1 MKDNVDYAKIIKAK
15 INLVDFLS
23 KDLRL
28 IKSGSNYKAL
38 CPFHNEK
45 TPSFIVNQN
54 KNTFNCFG
62 CGASG
67 DVFSYVI
74 EKYKVDFKE
83 ALKILANE
91 VGVDLKYNSYSSL
104 KKSTENKAKYLHI
117 MNLIS
122 NFYNENL
129 KKNYLN
135 NKYIASFIKS
145 KNIDIETIDKFH
157 LGYSEDFL
165 GVINYLNN
173 RGYDNQTLIDL
184 NIFKKN
190 SNDKVYD
197 VYSKRIIFP
206 IKDKLDNTIGF
217 GGRILEGN
225 GPKYINSSEN
235 EFFKKRYLL
244 YNMNNLKNIRSKLN
258 KLFIVEGYTDVIAM
272 EKAGFNSIAPLGT
285 AVSEEQLKLAWDYN
299 NEPII
304 FFDGDRAGK
313 NASIRV
319 LDIALQHL
327 GVEKSLS
334 FIFPEKSEDPDTI
347 LNKINGKD
355 IIKSLLENKS
365 SFIETLIKSELI
377 ENMNTPERVLLFK
390 KSLFNKINKIENT
403 EIKNLYSYI
412 INEKVHESLKESIKK
427 TDYNPIKI
435 NKDHQFIKKYKD
447 RKEEQFVLRRERS
460 ILGAMINNFNLLK
473 NNDEILAEIHISN
486 SELSILRDNIIE
498 IISKQDIN
506 ESLEL
511 KENLIN
517 NGLSRIIKKH
527 FNTRDCIQFS
537 LIENYA
543 NEKTNIKSANKAFM
557 DIINLQ
563 QEWYKRKNK
572 NLSNTIQKL

>member
-45 TPSFIVNQN
+45 TPSFNINQD
-54 KNTFNCFG
+54 KNTFHCFG
-62 CGASG
+62 CGVSG
-67 DVFSYVI
+67 DVFSYVM
-74 EKYKVDFKE
+74 EKYKIDFKE

-91 VGVDLKYNSYSSL
+91 VGVDLANTSHSSF
-104 KKSTENKAKYLHI
+104 KKSTENKTKYLHI

-122 NFYNENL
+122 NFYHENL

-135 NKYIASFIKS
+135 NEHINTFLKI
-145 KNIDIETIDKFH
+145 KNIDNTTVEKFH

-165 GVINYLNN
+165 GIIKFLNKK
-173 RGYDNQTLIDL
+173 GFDDKILTDL

-190 SNDKVYD
+190 SNNKIYD
-197 VYSKRIIFP
+197 LYSKRIIFP
-206 IKDKLDNTIGF
+206 IKDKLNNTIGF
-217 GGRILEGN
+217 GGRILEGI

-235 EFFKKRYLL
+235 EFFKKRFLL
-244 YNMNNLKNIRSKLN
+244 YNMNNLKNIKSKLD

-272 EKAGFNSIAPLGT
+272 EKAGFNAVAPLGT
-285 AVSEEQLKLAWDYN
+285 AVSEEQLKLAWQYN

-304 FFDGDRAGK
+304 FFDGDIAGK

-319 LDIALQHL
+319 LDIALQYL
-327 GVEKSLS
+327 EVERSLS
-334 FIFPEKSEDPDTI
+334 FIFPDNSEDPDTI
-347 LNKINGKD
+347 LNKTNGRD
-355 IIKSLLENKS
+355 IIKSLLKNKFS
-365 SFIETLIKSELI
+365 YIETLIKSELI
-377 ENMNTPERVLLFK
+377 ENMNTPERILLFK
-390 KSLFNKINKIENT
+390 KNLSNKINKIKNT
-403 EIKNLYSYI
+403 EIKNLYKYI
-412 INEKVHESLKESIKK
+412 MNEKIQESLKESIKK
-427 TDYNPIKI
+427 TDYNPVKI

-473 NNDEILAEIHISN
+473 NNDEILAEVHISN
-486 SELSILRDNIIE
+486 KELSILRDNIIE
-498 IISKQDIN
+498 IISKKDIN
-506 ESLEL
+506 ESLQL
-511 KENLIN
+511 KESLIN
-517 NGLSRIIKKH
+517 KGLSQIIKRH

-543 NEKTNIKSANKAFM
+543 NEKTNINNANKAFL

-563 QEWYKRKNK
+563 EEWHKRKNK
-572 NLSNTIQKL
+572 NLSNTI

>member
-28 IKSGSNYKAL
+28 LKSGSNYKAL

-45 TPSFIVNQN
+45 TPSFTINQE

-62 CGASG
+62 CGVSG
-67 DVFSYVI
+67 DVFSYVM
-74 EKYKVDFKE
+74 EKYKIDFKE

-91 VGVDLKYNSYSSL
+91 VGVNLKNTNYSSL

-135 NKYIASFIKS
+135 NEHINTFLKT
-145 KNIDIETIDKFH
+145 KNIDTTTIEKFH

-165 GVINYLNN
+165 GVIKFLHKK
-173 RGYDNQTLIDL
+173 GFDDKILTDL

-190 SNDKVYD
+190 SNNKIYD
-197 VYSKRIIFP
+197 LYSKRIIFP
-206 IKDKLDNTIGF
+206 IKDKLNNTIGF
-217 GGRILEGN
+217 GGRILEGI

-235 EFFKKRYLL
+235 EFFKKRSLL
-244 YNMNNLKNIRSKLN
+244 YNMNNLKNIKSKLD
-258 KLFIVEGYTDVIAM
+258 KLFLVEGYTDVIAM
-272 EKAGFNSIAPLGT
+272 EKAGFNSVAPLGT
-285 AVSEEQLKLAWDYN
+285 AVSQEQLNLAWQYN

-304 FFDGDRAGK
+304 FFDGDKAGK
-313 NASIRV
+313 QASIRV

-327 GVEKSLS
+327 GVERSLS
-334 FIFPEKSEDPDTI
+334 FIFPDNSEDPDTI
-347 LNKINGKD
+347 LNKTNGKD
-355 IIKSLLENKS
+355 ILKSLLENKS
-365 SFIETLIKSELI
+365 SSIETLIKSELI
-377 ENMNTPERVLLFK
+377 ENMNTPERILLFK
-390 KSLFNKINKIENT
+390 KNLSNKINKIENM
-403 EIKNLYSYI
+403 EIKNLYKYVM
-412 INEKVHESLKESIKK
+412 NEKIQESLKESIKK
-427 TDYNPIKI
+427 TDYNPVKI

-473 NNDEILAEIHISN
+473 NNDEILAEVHISN
-486 SELSILRDNIIE
+486 NELSILRDSIIE
-498 IISKQDIN
+498 IISKKDIN
-506 ESLEL
+506 ESLQL
-511 KENLIN
+511 KESLIN
-517 NGLSRIIKKH
+517 QGLSQIIKKH

-543 NEKTNIKSANKAFM
+543 NEKTNVSNANKAFM
-557 DIINLQ
+557 DIIGI
-563 QEWYKRKNK
+563 QEEWHRRKNK
-572 NLSNTIQKL
+572 NLSNNT

>member
-23 KDLRL
+23 KDLRI

-45 TPSFIVNQN
+45 TPSFIINQD
-54 KNTFNCFG
+54 KNTYNCFG

-135 NKYIASFIKS
+135 NNHIASFIKS

-304 FFDGDRAGK
+304 FFDGDQAGK

-412 INEKVHESLKESIKK
+412 INEKVRESLKESIKK

-435 NKDHQFIKKYKD
+435 NKDHQFIKKNKD

-473 NNDEILAEIHISN
+473 NNDETLAEIHISN

-517 NGLSRIIKKH
+517 KGLSQIIKKH

-543 NEKTNIKSANKAFM
+543 NEKTNIKNANKAFM

-563 QEWYKRKNK
+563 KEWYKRKNK